1 VGTHALALALLE
13 AQKQAAALGYGLLLW
28 DGYRPK
34 RAVDCFL
41 RWSEQPEDNLTKERH
56 YPNIER
62 TEMFVKGYIASQSSH
77 SRGSAIDLTLYHLD
91 TGALVSMGGS
101 FDFMDERSHHAAKGI
116 ASMEAQNRRR
126 LRSIMENSGFEPY
139 SFEWWHYVLRNEP
152 YPNSYFDFSVL

>member
-1 VGTHALALALLE
+1 
-13 AQKQAAALGYGLLLW
+13 LLLW

-41 RWSEQPEDNLTKERH
+41 RWSEQPEDNFTKERY
-56 YPNIER
+56 YPNIKR
-62 TEMFVKGYIASQSSH
+62 AEMLAKGYVASQSSH

-101 FDFMDERSHHAAKGI
+101 FDFMDERSHHAAKGVTG
-116 ASMEAQNRRR
+116 MEAQNRGR

-139 SFEWWHYVLRNEP
+139 SFEWWHYVLKNEP
-152 YPNSYFDFSVL
+152 YPNSYFDFPVL